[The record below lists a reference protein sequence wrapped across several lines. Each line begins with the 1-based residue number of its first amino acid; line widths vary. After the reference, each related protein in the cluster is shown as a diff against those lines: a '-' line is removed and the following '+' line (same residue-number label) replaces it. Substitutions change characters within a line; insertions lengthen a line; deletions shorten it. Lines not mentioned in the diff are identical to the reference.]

1 MPAPALDRMPHR
13 RRALVRF
20 GALALGGWGAGCVLR
35 PGTMQPATP
44 PLADTAAGFRLAG
57 EWEPVQVMWL
67 GYDAGH
73 EAFTVE
79 LALAL
84 QAHVPLKLLA
94 RDEAQLQAARALL
107 AQAGVNVSAVEFM
120 VDELAIFFLRDAA
133 VFTAG
138 PAGRNGVVDFKWSQ
152 YGLPAWC
159 ARRHGTGTNQALER
173 YAACAA
179 AVDPA
184 RDEQDRRIAR
194 LAGAG
199 VFSSPLALEGG
210 GIECNGRGVALVSA
224 ALAQQ
229 RNPGRSLAE
238 MQAEFLQLPGI
249 SKLIWLAEGLASD
262 PHLRAT
268 ITGPYVAWGTGGHSD
283 EFVRFADARTLLLAW
298 PDDADAASHP
308 VARLSRQRM
317 ARNFDILS
325 QATDANGAPFRI
337 IKVPL
342 PRAIERRVVLC
353 AAADAGFS
361 EQWTADYF
369 APAEQRREGQ
379 VLTQVASASY
389 LNFVLA
395 NGVVVLPGYEA
406 HGTPRSVEA
415 RVKALFEQAFP
426 GRVIRFVNAL
436 GLNWVGGG
444 AHCATLSQPRA

>member
-1 MPAPALDRMPHR
+1 MVAHTLNHLLHR
-13 RRALVRF
+13 RRSLAHL
-20 GALALGGWGAGCVLR
+20 GALALGGGWAGGCV
-35 PGTMQPATP
+35 QPMASRQRATP
-44 PLADTAAGFRLAG
+44 QADTAAGFRLAG
-57 EWEPVQVMWL
+57 EWEPVQALWL
-67 GYDAGH
+67 GYDPGH
-73 EAFTVE
+73 EAFTAE

-94 RDEAQLQAARALL
+94 REEAQLQAARRLL
-107 AQAGVNVSAVEFM
+107 AKAGVNVSAIEFM

-138 PAGRNGVVDFKWSQ
+138 PPGRNGVVDFKWSQ

-159 ARRHGTGTNQALER
+159 ARRHGTGTIQAVER
-173 YAACAA
+173 AAECAA
-179 AVDPA
+179 ALDPA
-184 RDEQDRRIAR
+184 RDEQDHRIAR

-210 GIECNGRGVALVSA
+210 GMECNGRGVALVSA

-229 RNPGRSLAE
+229 RNPGRSLAS

-249 SKLIWLAEGLASD
+249 NKLIWLAEGLASD

-283 EFVRFADARTLLLAW
+283 EFVRFADAHTLLLAW
-298 PDDADAASHP
+298 PDDGDAASHP

-325 QATDANGAPFRI
+325 QATDAGGAPFRI

-342 PRAIERRVVLC
+342 PRAIERQVVLS
-353 AAADAGFS
+353 AAADAAFS

-369 APAEQRREGQ
+369 APGEQRREGQ

-395 NGVVVLPGYEA
+395 NGVVVLPGYEE